1 MASATPRGPFFLTY
15 FRELI
20 LVLSLTTGA
29 AIEAAINDATLDL
42 DLRTLL
48 ALRARQLED
57 DTEPDVE
64 LGDLAHFHVV
74 EPGDGMKEVKG
85 ALCFSVDINFVDERR
100 FGDPDFVPSWEWIEH
115 HGGYFELAFVL
126 TDDGFGHVLLVP
138 DQQGTDQ
145 RLLDLCRSHL
155 TPA

>member
-1 MASATPRGPFFLTY
+1 M
-15 FRELI
+15 
-20 LVLSLTTGA
+20 LSLTNRA
-29 AIEAAINDATLDL
+29 AVEAAINDATLDPA
-42 DLRTLL
+42 LRTLL

-74 EPGDGMKEVKG
+74 EPGDGMKEVKE
-85 ALCFSVDINFVDERR
+85 ALGFAVDINFVDERR

-115 HGGYFELAFVL
+115 HGGYFELAFVP
-126 TDDGFGHVLLVP
+126 TDGGCGHCLLVP
-138 DQQGTDQ
+138 DRQGIDP

-155 TPA
+155 IPA